1 MQMYGMEVL
10 ITIGLQLQTG
20 VQIQYQVQQLM
31 FRIPKT
37 GITNFPTAST
47 AVTINSAYIE
57 SWSFFNCTVYICW
70 FNDL

>member
-31 FRIPKT
+31 LEFQKQ
-37 GITNFPTAST
+37 
-47 AVTINSAYIE
+47 V
-57 SWSFFNCTVYICW
+57 
-70 FNDL
+70 